1 MKKIAIFASGSGS
14 NAEAI
19 IRHFSAST
27 RARVTL
33 LLSNNPEAYALTRAE
48 NLKVETAVFDRT
60 LFNSPAMVELLAS
73 HGIDYIVL
81 AGFLWLV
88 PSALVEAY
96 RNRIVNIHPAL
107 LPAYGGKGMYGDRVH
122 RAVLEKG
129 EKESGITIHKV
140 NEVYDSGDII
150 AQYRLAVE
158 RDDTPDTLASRIHEL
173 EHRYF
178 PLVIE
183 AEIRRFS
190 EEA

>member
-19 IRHFSAST
+19 IRHFAASPL
-27 RARVTL
+27 ARVTL
-33 LLSNNPEAYALTRAE
+33 LLSNNPEAYALTRAA
-48 NLKVETAVFDRT
+48 NLGVETVLFDRRV
-60 LFNSPAMVELLAS
+60 FNAPEMSELLVS
-73 HGIDYIVL
+73 HEVDFVVL

-88 PSALVEAY
+88 PPALVEAY

-129 EKESGITIHKV
+129 EKESGITIHRV
-140 NEVYDSGDII
+140 NEVYDSGDIL
-150 AQYRLAVE
+150 AQYRLSV
-158 RDDTPDTLASRIHEL
+158 RPNDTPETLAVRIHEL

-183 AEIRRFS
+183 EEIRRLS
-190 EEA
+190 ENA